1 MFYCI
6 NLTAPILPLSRWYF
20 TMGFTETTC
29 KLYMMVAIPVLI
41 IVMIKFSFL
50 LQRNKLPKVEE
61 EALLTVDVV
70 EVKVGQDQV
79 HLY

>member
-1 MFYCI
+1 
-6 NLTAPILPLSRWYF
+6 
-20 TMGFTETTC
+20 
-29 KLYMMVAIPVLI
+29 MVAIPVLI